1 MDDNILDRK
10 LRELDSRIAAIE
22 KLKRR
27 ELLAAEPN
35 LTKDEIN
42 ELSPRTQA
50 LRITAGIDNPHFIG
64 PMSIEAIKTEIRA
77 LESTHDYVFQNT
89 PGRTVDKIEREKQI
103 WQSRYDEL
111 MKKLESMK
119 KNPNK

>member
-1 MDDNILDRK
+1 MPIMDDNILNRK
-10 LRELDSRIAAIE
+10 LTDLENRIAVLE

-35 LTKDEIN
+35 LTKKEIL
-42 ELSPRTQA
+42 ELSPRTQS
-50 LRITAGIDNPHFIG
+50 LRISAGLDKPHHIG

-89 PGRTVDKIEREKQI
+89 HGKVIEKIEREKEI
-103 WQSRYDEL
+103 WNSRYYEL
-111 MKKLESMK
+111 MAELEK
-119 KNPNK
+119 RK